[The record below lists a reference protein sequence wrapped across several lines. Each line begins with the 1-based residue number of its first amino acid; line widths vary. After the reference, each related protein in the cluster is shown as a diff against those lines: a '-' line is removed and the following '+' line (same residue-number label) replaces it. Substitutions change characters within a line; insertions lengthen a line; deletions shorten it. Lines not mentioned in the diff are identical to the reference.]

1 MMFSPRHTS
10 TAAGALALLVQ
21 AACGAAVIMDGG
33 GDGAGGAGSTS
44 GPDATTTSVGPWPP
58 TSADPATTTSA
69 GPAPTTSAGPAPT
82 TSGGATPGANAIVF
96 GDSTVTFRIS
106 SLALSCSDPDANPP
120 HSTCSDWWELELRMP
135 ESMFVVGEVDT
146 ASGDLSV
153 YGTSFRADCSTA
165 GATTGGGGTGF
176 GRLTITAIDATSV
189 TFELSDVGS
198 LLLDEDPNGR
208 YVATRCAE

>member
-1 MMFSPRHTS
+1 MMFSSRHIS

-33 GDGAGGAGSTS
+33 GGGAGGAGSTS

-58 TSADPATTTSA
+58 TSADPAS
-69 GPAPTTSAGPAPT
+69 TTSAGPAPT
-82 TSGGATPGANAIVF
+82 TSGGATPATNAIVF
-96 GDSTVTFRIS
+96 GDSTVTFRIG

-120 HSTCSDWWELELRMP
+120 HAPCSDWWELELRMP
-135 ESMFVVGEVDT
+135 ASMFVVGEVDT

-165 GATTGGGGTGF
+165 GATSGGGDVGF

-189 TFELSDVGS
+189 AFELSDVGH
-198 LLLDEDPNGR
+198 LLIDNDLNGR
-208 YVATRCAE
+208 YVAPRCAE